1 MADMENSV
9 NTSGVTNSSHG
20 SSAWMEN
27 SDSLALQEEWS
38 GVSKFDLDL
47 EITDPLQGIFYH
59 LMPSKDD
66 TTIFFYNKPL
76 YNNLLTVLSKQFQ
89 FPSAETQTFTVKMH
103 VKDKKACFLHI
114 DKRIKSIRASGP
126 GHLYWKENHFKK
138 LSENMYKSFVKE
150 TNSVLNSSNTTD
162 IQDNESLSASQVS
175 TQPNK
180 SGINYTATEGAEE
193 EPPVE
198 LVAEQLQITK
208 QLDPTCLRDTPV
220 LHHIT
225 ILIDMIHK
233 QQSILSHLTQQVN
246 RLVEQTANESVYK
259 TIDQISADDTVQ
271 PSEVFE
277 DPFHLATQED
287 GENNNAVQE
296 QYHEAN
302 APTDVEGP
310 SSPNLI
316 NTDGLPSPSVQLP
329 DLQTRSY
336 SEVARTS
343 TPKTPQRPSP
353 ASRQIRPQQN
363 PGPSSDP
370 ITSKQILLIGDSL
383 ISSVNPKGL
392 KQNVFR
398 NGISGGKISH
408 ILNHMKMF
416 DLNQFSTVIIYVG
429 GNDAANG
436 SDPELFEE
444 KYDQLIRH
452 IKGVNSQCQIFLC
465 NLCPRGDTSTS
476 EVNDLI
482 KSLTEEHQIVMIDV
496 DKTFHD
502 SRNNV
507 IRRYYDSDS
516 IHLSSSGVKR
526 LLNAINNKITI
537 VQDYNLCSFN
547 RRQQKN
553 TKPLLGLNR
562 TRKQHSHSGG
572 RNFWA
577 RRREENVDKEEIT
590 NFCFKCGES
599 NHDTI
604 SCKHKQ
610 QLKCFQCGLL
620 GHKSGRCLPN

>member
-9 NTSGVTNSSHG
+9 NSSGVTNSSHS

-38 GVSKFDLDL
+38 GVSNFDLDL

-76 YNNLLTVLSKQFQ
+76 YNNLLGVLSKQFQ
-89 FPSAETQTFTVKMH
+89 FPSIETQTFTVKMH

-150 TNSVLNSSNTTD
+150 TNSVLNSSNATG
-162 IQDNESLSASQVS
+162 IQDNDMLSASQVS
-175 TQPNK
+175 TQPNI
-180 SGINYTATEGAEE
+180 SGTNYTATEGAEE

-198 LVAEQLQITK
+198 LVAEQLQSV
-208 QLDPTCLRDTPV
+208 QLDPTSLQDTPV
-220 LHHIT
+220 LHHIS

-233 QQSILSHLTQQVN
+233 QQNILSHLTQQVN
-246 RLVEQTANESVYK
+246 RLVERAANESIYK
-259 TIDQISADDTVQ
+259 TVDQISPDDTVQ

-277 DPFHLATQED
+277 DPFHQATQED
-287 GENNNAVQE
+287 GENISAEQE
-296 QYHEAN
+296 QYHEGN
-302 APTDVEGP
+302 APAHVEGP
-310 SSPNLI
+310 NSPNMI
-316 NTDGLPSPSVQLP
+316 NTDGLPSPDVQLP

-353 ASRQIRPQQN
+353 ASRQTRPKQN
-363 PGPSSDP
+363 SGSSSKPS
-370 ITSKQILLIGDSL
+370 TTKQILLIGDSL

-398 NGISGGKISH
+398 NGISGGKITH
-408 ILNHMKMF
+408 VLNHMKVF

-452 IKGVNSQCQIFLC
+452 IKGVNSQCQIVLC
-465 NLCPRGDTSTS
+465 NMCPRGDTSTS
-476 EVNDLI
+476 EVNELI
-482 KSLTEEHQIVMIDV
+482 KSLSEEHQIVMIDV

-516 IHLSSSGVKR
+516 IHLSPSGVKR

-537 VQDYNLCSFN
+537 VQDYDLCAFN
-547 RRQQKN
+547 RRQQRN

-562 TRKQHSHSGG
+562 TRKQQSRSGR
-572 RNFWA
+572 RNFRA
-577 RRREENVDKEEIT
+577 IRREVNVDREEIT